1 MLDSRVRLPLLARVG
16 ARLGARAGVRVDAAA
31 FAAVALCLAHLALWG
46 GVFALTFPMPRLDGA
61 EQLVWAYSAEGGYW
75 KHPPLPSWIMYAL
88 VHTFG
93 ASAALTYVAGQACIA
108 ITLAIGWRL
117 GREFMDGPRSLAGLA
132 LTSLVVFY
140 NMGGDAFNH
149 ELALLPLVA
158 ATALL
163 FLRAVRTGHAR
174 LWCLA
179 GLAAGLALLAKY
191 EAALHLL
198 ALGAWFIADRR
209 RWTARN
215 FAGIALAAAV
225 ALAVVAPHLLWLVR
239 HDFLPVRYAQAV
251 VQAHQDD
258 RLAGMLEFLGVVAA
272 RALPLLIVA
281 WLVLRRAPGDRPAA
295 APAGGT
301 PDRSFL
307 WMVGGLPLL
316 LTVAFGFVTGTN
328 PPARWG
334 TTGLWLSG
342 WLALDLWGGAM
353 GSARLRRTL
362 LAAAVTQLAL
372 GAVTI
377 ALPHVSAARHSPGR
391 TNFPT
396 VALAESVRATWAE
409 QAHTPLR
416 LVVSDTWIGGNLVA
430 QWRGPPPAV
439 LIEGDPRKAP
449 WVPPDA
455 VHRCGALVIVDF
467 SRDGPADP
475 EVQGALLAYLDQAGP
490 HGEWDLPWPA
500 DVAARSAPPRTWIV
514 WGVIPPQPGAVCPL

>member
-1 MLDSRVRLPLLARVG
+1 MLDLRAPFPAIARI
-16 ARLGARAGVRVDAAA
+16 GARAGIGRDAGALAA
-31 FAAVALCLAHLALWG
+31 LALCLAHLALWG
-46 GVFALTFPMPRLDGA
+46 TAFALAFPMPRLDGA
-61 EQLVWAYSAEGGYW
+61 EQLVWAYSPQGGYW

-93 ASAALTYVAGQACIA
+93 ASAAITYIAGQACIA

-117 GREFMDGPRSLAGLA
+117 GREFMDGPRSLAALA

-163 FLRAVRTGHAR
+163 VLRAVRTGR
-174 LWCLA
+174 TLLWCLA

-215 FAGIALAAAV
+215 LAGIALAAAA
-225 ALAVVAPHLLWLVR
+225 ALAVVAPHLLWLLR
-239 HDFLPVRYAQAV
+239 HDFLPLRYARAV

-258 RLAGMLEFLGVVAA
+258 RLAGMLEFVGVVAA
-272 RALPLLIVA
+272 RTLPLVIVA
-281 WLVLRRAPGDRPAA
+281 WLGLRRRPGDRLLQVHTGGAA
-295 APAGGT
+295 
-301 PDRSFL
+301 DRSFL
-307 WMVGGLPLL
+307 WMVGGLPLV
-316 LTVAFGFVTGTN
+316 LTVAFGLATGTN
-328 PPARWG
+328 PPARWA

-342 WLALDLWGGAM
+342 WLVLDAWRGTMDA
-353 GSARLRRTL
+353 SRLRRVL
-362 LAAAVTQLAL
+362 VAAAVTQLVL
-372 GAVTI
+372 CAVTL
-377 ALPHVSAARHSPGR
+377 ARPHVSAARHSPGR

-409 QAHTPLR
+409 QTDRPLR
-416 LVVSDTWIGGNLVA
+416 LIVSDTWIGGNLVA
-430 QWRGPPPAV
+430 QWRGAPPAV

-455 VHRCGALVIVDF
+455 VHRCGALVIVNF
-467 SRDGPADP
+467 GRDAPADP

-490 HGEWDLPWPA
+490 HGEWNLPWPG
-500 DVAARSAPPRTWIV
+500 DVPTRSAPPRTWIV
-514 WGVIPPQPGAVCPL
+514 WGVIPPQPGAACPL